1 MPGTPSGWGLANLP
15 FGVASVPG
23 QPGPRVVVAH
33 GQHAVDLH
41 AAASAGVVDTGVDPQ
56 VFAAP
61 SLNRLLAEGRDSWRT
76 VRSTV
81 ADALGAREPLPGDV
95 LLPLE
100 QLTML
105 LPVAVGDYVDG
116 YGGIHHATNMGR
128 LLRPGSEPLAPNWR
142 RMPVA
147 YHGRAGTVVV
157 SGHPVRRP
165 WGQVGDGDGARLV
178 PAARLDIEL
187 EVGFVVGTGNPLG
200 CPVSV
205 DRAADHIFGVVLL
218 NDWSARDVQA
228 YESQPLG
235 PFLGKSFATSISAWV
250 VTVDAL
256 APYLVHGLA
265 AHQQPAPAPYLRTED
280 PWVPDLR
287 LEVLLQSRAMAASGT
302 PPAVISRVRYAEAMY
317 WSMAQQLAH
326 ATVNGA
332 STRPGD
338 LFGSGTASGPD
349 PRTQGGSLLEVT
361 WGGEQPIELPG
372 GERRSFL
379 EDGDTVVLRGRC
391 EADGRGGRREA
402 VALGDVVGTVVPA
415 SPGTPTR

>member
-1 MPGTPSGWGLANLP
+1 MAYG
-15 FGVASVPG
+15 
-23 QPGPRVVVAH
+23 R
-33 GQHAVDLH
+33 HAVDVH
-41 AAASAGVVDTGVDPQ
+41 AATSARVVDTGVDPEI
-56 VFAAP
+56 FAAP
-61 SLNRLLAEGRDSWRT
+61 SLNRLLAQGRDAWRA
-76 VRSTV
+76 VRSAV
-81 ADALGAREPLPGDV
+81 ADALGAREPLPEDV
-95 LLPLE
+95 LVPLE
-100 QLTML
+100 RITMR
-105 LPVAVGDYVDG
+105 LPVEVGDYVDG
-116 YGGIHHATNMGR
+116 YGGIHHASNVGR

-157 SGHPVRRP
+157 SGHPIRRP
-165 WGQVGDGDGARLV
+165 YGQVGDDDGASLV
-178 PAARLDIEL
+178 PTARLDVEL
-187 EVGFVVGTGNPLG
+187 EIGFVVGTSNPLG
-200 CPVSV
+200 YPVSI
-205 DRAADHIFGVVLL
+205 DDAAEHIFGVVLL

-228 YESQPLG
+228 YESRPLG

-256 APYLVHGLA
+256 APFLVHGLA
-265 AHQQPAPAPYLRTED
+265 ADQQPTPAPYLRSDD
-280 PWVPDLR
+280 PWVPDLC
-287 LEVLLQSRAMAASGT
+287 LEVLLQSRVMAEAGT
-302 PPAVISRVRYAEAMY
+302 PPAVISRVRFAEAMY

-349 PRTQGGSLLEVT
+349 PRTQGGSLLEMT

-372 GERRSFL
+372 GERRTFL
-379 EDGDTVVLRGRC
+379 EDGDMVVLRGWC
-391 EADGRGGRREA
+391 EPNGKGRVQEA

>member
-1 MPGTPSGWGLANLP
+1 M
-15 FGVASVPG
+15 
-23 QPGPRVVVAH
+23 
-33 GQHAVDLH
+33 DLH
-41 AAASAGVVDTGVDPQ
+41 AAASAGVVDTGMDPR
-56 VFAAP
+56 VFASP
-61 SLNRLLAEGRDSWRT
+61 SLNRLLAEGRDGWRA
-76 VRSTV
+76 VRSAVT
-81 ADALGAREPLPGDV
+81 DALGAREQLPEDV
-95 LLPLE
+95 LVPLE
-100 QLTML
+100 RLTMR
-105 LPVAVGDYVDG
+105 LPVEVGDYVDG

-165 WGQVGDGDGARLV
+165 CGLVEGDDGAGLV
-178 PAARLDIEL
+178 PTARLDVEL
-187 EVGFVVGTGNPLG
+187 EIGFIVGTDNPLG
-200 CPVSV
+200 CPTSI
-205 DRAADHIFGVVLL
+205 DDAAEHIFGVVLL

-228 YESQPLG
+228 YESRPLG
-235 PFLGKSFATSISAWV
+235 PFLGKSFATSVSAWV

-265 AHQQPAPAPYLRTED
+265 ADQQPTPAPYLRTDD

-287 LEVLLQSRAMAASGT
+287 LEVLLQSRRMAEAGT
-302 PPAVISRVRYAEAMY
+302 PPAVISRVRFAEAMY

-349 PRTQGGSLLEVT
+349 PRTQGGSLLELT

-372 GERRSFL
+372 GERRTFV

-391 EADGRGGRREA
+391 EPDGEGQTHEA
-402 VALGDVVGTVVPA
+402 VALGDVIGTVVPA
-415 SPGTPTR
+415 SPGTPTH